1 MGENSY
7 GTVMV
12 VVVRCPTHLLLA
24 LRKRTD
30 YLPVVT
36 CCCWVSCFVTSGQS
50 VRMDRNNKTDTGYA
64 DPRLLLPGSV
74 TSLDHAIHQQCLTNT
89 CGIAKKWKSNVFIIS
104 VLDLVGGCPLLYIFI
119 CEACDLGKKKN
130 NSQKRTLLI
139 ISFHRARSASVLG
152 EPWRSFRR
160 CCHNAIKSSFGS
172 VLGRLVSTFCCAHGG
187 RQCFT
192 LVRFGESTRLSRA
205 SCWALMRE
213 RW

>member
-119 CEACDLGKKKN
+119 CEACDLGKKKTILKN
-130 NSQKRTLLI
+130 G
-139 ISFHRARSASVLG
+139 H
-152 EPWRSFRR
+152 
-160 CCHNAIKSSFGS
+160 CSSFLSTGH
-172 VLGRLVSTFCCAHGG
+172 GRLPCLESPGDRSDVVATMPSNHHLVPFWAVWSPLFVVRMEGG
-187 RQCFT
+187 NA
-192 LVRFGESTRLSRA
+192 SRLSGSESPQGCPEHLA
-205 SCWALMRE
+205 GL
-213 RW
+213 